1 MALPIVNLVAEER
14 CVRGSY
20 IGTCIPSR
28 DVPNYVF
35 TLGYT
40 NASWTLKAD
49 LTARWLCRLLRHMD
63 RHGHAVAVAPR
74 KTEHLVLELVLMAVA
89 LVQMGQLQEL
99 LVYLIQVAVA
109 VAVVIHQTGLV
120 VQAAVEL

>member
-1 MALPIVNLVAEER
+1 MV
-14 CVRGSY
+14 
-20 IGTCIPSR
+20 
-28 DVPNYVF
+28 
-35 TLGYT
+35 
-40 NASWTLKAD
+40 
-49 LTARWLCRLLRHMD
+49 
-63 RHGHAVAVAPR
+63 AVAVAPR